1 SCAQLSCPFICHSL
15 FPIFHLPLRQT
26 SFDQWQMENDQRQMA
41 NETGQGINN
50 TFPVVFLPSS
60 CRCAS
65 AASRSGNV
73 FSILSFNSPDL
84 IQLNRSPARQSNSS
98 FVAAY
103 CARLGRVKK
112 SEPFCASSAGSNAA
126 TGPLDWPK
134 SANIPRG
141 ASDDRLFKNV
151 SRPTES

>member
-1 SCAQLSCPFICHSL
+1 MLAKLL
-15 FPIFHLPLRQT
+15 WRVNRGLRLLQGWLRLWLIT
-26 SFDQWQMENDQRQMA
+26 CFKDE
-41 NETGQGINN
+41 NETVQGINN
-50 TFPVVFLPSS
+50 TFPVVLRPSS

-84 IQLNRSPARQSNSS
+84 IQLKRSPARQSSS
-98 FVAAY
+98 SRVAAY

-112 SEPFCASSAGSNAA
+112 SEPFCASSAGSKSA

-134 SANIPRG
+134 SASIPRG
-141 ASDDRLFKNV
+141 ASEDRLFKNV